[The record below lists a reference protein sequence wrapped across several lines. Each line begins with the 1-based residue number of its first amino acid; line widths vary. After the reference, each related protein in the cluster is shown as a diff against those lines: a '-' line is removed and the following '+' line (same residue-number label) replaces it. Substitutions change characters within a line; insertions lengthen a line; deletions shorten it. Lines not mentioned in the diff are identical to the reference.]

1 MNLLLPMKLIY
12 LSILFRNDHSISQTV
27 INTLRQIHSISLY
40 PRELTKSILMN
51 LCSGG
56 LSCLCLLDM

>member
-1 MNLLLPMKLIY
+1 MNLLLPIKLIY
-12 LSILFRNDHSISQTV
+12 LSILFRNISQTV